1 MRNWTK
7 VCGYC
12 KEMEKNGKQKTIQDS
27 SYLGERKEGEYDQG
41 GIHWGL
47 QLN

>member
-1 MRNWTK
+1 MDTVKKWKRM
-7 VCGYC
+7 VSR
-12 KEMEKNGKQKTIQDS
+12 KQIQDS